1 MFLKLAWRN
10 IWRNKRRTL
19 ITISSVMFA
28 VVFALSLESLER
40 GGHNL
45 MVDNMTRFHTG
56 YIQIQDVRFEDE
68 PSLDNTIT
76 YDSSLVRRVASVS
89 GEIEFTVP
97 RLETFMLAA
106 GDEQTRGA
114 MVMGIDPDAEDKM
127 NDLRSRIIS
136 GKFFSPGSGSVVLA
150 EGLASR
156 LELAVGDTLV
166 LLGQGRFGMTAAG
179 KYAVSGLVN
188 HPVRDMSNQLVYISL
203 QDAQWLTSAEDQIT
217 SLLVMPGSVSEA
229 AEVAELLR
237 SEFQNENFNILTW
250 RQLIP
255 ELVEALEFDR
265 AGTKL
270 YMGILY
276 VIIGFGIFGTILTMT
291 LERMREFGIL
301 LAVGMHRIR
310 LATVVFL
317 ETFFMSI
324 LGVLSGFA
332 LGSIILWY
340 FRENPIRLTGDAA
353 EIIRDYGMEPILP
366 TAIAG
371 DIFLWQGFIVFVL
384 TILISLY
391 PVIKISTLNILDAS
405 KT

>member
-76 YDSSLVRRVASVS
+76 YDSSLVHRVASVS

-106 GDEQTRGA
+106 GAEQTRGA
-114 MVMGIDPDAEDKM
+114 MVLGIDTEAEDKM

-136 GKFFSPGSGSVVLA
+136 GEFFSPGSGSVVLA

-188 HPVRDMSNQLVYISL
+188 HPVRDMSNQLAYISL

-229 AEVAELLR
+229 AEVAESLR

-310 LATVVFL
+310 LAAVVFL

-340 FRENPIRLTGDAA
+340 FRENPIHLTGDAA

-371 DIFLWQGFIVFVL
+371 DIFIWQGAIVFAL
-384 TILISLY
+384 TIIISLY